1 MWEIEI
7 RFWGGIAYYLPEVRG
22 RFSVK
27 KSVEPG
33 ETVQELVESL
43 KLPKEL
49 SFFIT
54 VNSRVIEREYT
65 LRDGDKVALYPPLS
79 GG

>member
-1 MWEIEI
+1 MEIEI

-22 RFSVK
+22 KSSVK
-27 KSVEPG
+27 KSIDPG
-33 ETVQELVESL
+33 MTIRELVDGM

-54 VNSRVIEREYT
+54 VNGRVIETEYA
-65 LRDGDKVALYPPLS
+65 LRDGDRVALYPPLS